1 MPRTIR
7 EMLNET
13 PECPGL
19 PELVTRLD
27 SAVGLGHPEQITQQ
41 VKLDLCDVL
50 SRMALQLPATYRR
63 TRTEGYA
70 RRLLHHSPELNYSAV
85 VMTWAP
91 GQCTPLHDHGGLWC
105 VEGVVVGVMQVTQFD
120 LIDVR
125 EGGYRFTERGRV
137 RASVGTAGS
146 LIPPSD
152 YHVLGNTLEDR
163 LSITLHVY
171 GGDLTHCHVFVPR
184 ADGRYERQ
192 ERQLSYHD

>member
-1 MPRTIR
+1 
-7 EMLNET
+7 MLNQW

-27 SAVGLGHPEQITQQ
+27 SAVGLDDPEAITQQ

-50 SRMALQLPATYRR
+50 SRMALQLPAGYRR
-63 TRTEGYA
+63 TRAEGYA
-70 RRLLHHSPELNYSAV
+70 RRLLHHNPERNYSAV

-105 VEGVVVGVMQVTQFD
+105 VEGVVAGVMQVTQFD
-120 LIDVR
+120 LIDIV
-125 EGGYRFTERGRV
+125 EGTYRFVERGRV
-137 RASVGTAGS
+137 TASVGTAGS

-152 YHVLGNTLEDR
+152 YHILGNALEDR
-163 LSITLHVY
+163 PSITLHVY

-184 ADGRYERQ
+184 ADDRYERQ
-192 ERQLSYHD
+192 DRQLSYHD